1 MSHRPL
7 QFGIGGP
14 DLLFVRA
21 VVTEKAV
28 RRRRSEN
35 RLRNPQPAP
44 QFVHLGLG
52 EVGNRTDVHPSVAVL
67 GEEPHSEILYLVP
80 RTDHEQIIESGEV
93 VECGHAKPR
102 PGIGSGQVGH
112 PFARPLHQRGSERA
126 GERIVRRRQVGMCRL
141 CIGITFR
148 QPADVLPGP
157 VHLCLYL
164 MDRQCHAERSAPG
177 HSRQCRNYR
186 RIDTP
191 RNAHDESR
199 RTRSVEITRHP
210 LRNIMCNCFRIHIS
224 SSVILLPFLRTPMDT
239 LPKSVSVPRRPYA
252 PVRTTSVFP
261 PLHWLREPDSRGSG
275 KYADSAGC
283 RQPRRC

>member
-1 MSHRPL
+1 
-7 QFGIGGP
+7 
-14 DLLFVRA
+14 
-21 VVTEKAV
+21 
-28 RRRRSEN
+28 
-35 RLRNPQPAP
+35 
-44 QFVHLGLG
+44 
-52 EVGNRTDVHPSVAVL
+52 
-67 GEEPHSEILYLVP
+67 
-80 RTDHEQIIESGEV
+80 
-93 VECGHAKPR
+93 
-102 PGIGSGQVGH
+102 
-112 PFARPLHQRGSERA
+112 
-126 GERIVRRRQVGMCRL
+126 MCRL

-164 MDRQCHAERSAPG
+164 MDSNVTQSVLRPVIAASVETTAESIP
-177 HSRQCRNYR
+177 
-186 RIDTP
+186 P